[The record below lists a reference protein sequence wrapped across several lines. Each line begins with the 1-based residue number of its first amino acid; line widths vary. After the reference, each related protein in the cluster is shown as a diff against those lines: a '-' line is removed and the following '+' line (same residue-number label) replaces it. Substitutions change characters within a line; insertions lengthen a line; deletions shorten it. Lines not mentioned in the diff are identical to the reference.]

1 MADTTIV
8 NGQTVKTDNCI
19 CLYETVG
26 YAPDLN
32 FDNENVEY
40 PGLQIIC
47 RGISYAETRGRID
60 EVYKKLH
67 GNGEISNIGLIT
79 AEQSPAGLGKDNQNR
94 WEFSVNFKI
103 TKSM

>member
-1 MADTTIV
+1 MLLDDIGNYLKSQGLIPSGTFLFYGAMADTTIV

-67 GNGEISNIGLIT
+67 GNG
-79 AEQSPAGLGKDNQNR
+79 
-94 WEFSVNFKI
+94 
-103 TKSM
+103 